1 MVWFE
6 PLNLRVVITQIF
18 AGSSEYFTAIALL
31 FIAGLAGFFR
41 MTALTLVFMV
51 VIFFVMFV
59 GYVDVS
65 LYYLLITLT
74 ALLIGYWISRIVK
87 N

>member
-18 AGSSEYFTAIALL
+18 AGGSEYFTAIALL
-31 FIAGLAGFFR
+31 FIAALAGFFR

-51 VIFFVMFV
+51 GIFFVMFV

>member
-51 VIFFVMFV
+51 GIFFVMFV

-74 ALLIGYWISRIVK
+74 ALLIGYWISKIVK